1 MEIDYLYTRK
11 RAQFGR
17 QCLFVDDGPNIVCD
31 LRSEKALMD
40 PYIVKNPVDKA
51 VQLGQVMSE
60 HVANTLRSE
69 SADRGMNHVEGG
81 WPKELNLLDEEAVI
95 RYRKKLEREE
105 NYIEAMKNLSK
116 PIEHAILQNNA
127 INIYQ
132 RYFGESSDLE
142 NTQRTDARIKNRF
155 RDPAEIQRPISHL
168 SWSADCATFAAT
180 YCNMDFQ
187 KRKPNEDKSSYIWDA
202 EIPSNPQITLETKT
216 PIVALEYN
224 PRDKHSLVAGLYTG
238 QVCYFD
244 PRKSPDY
251 VECSPVEVSHRDP
264 CHSVLWINSKTGMEF
279 FSTSSDGVVKWW
291 DCRKLNETLDHI
303 VLDLS
308 KDGPNM
314 MKAYATSCLEYDPNI
329 PAKYLVGTE
338 AGCVICGNRKGT
350 NLSEKLPWTIKSHTG
365 PIYSIERNHAFSKCF
380 LVVADWSAR
389 IWSEDCKESAIMWTN
404 QHKARLTCGQW
415 NPGRYSVFYLTRSDG
430 ILDIWDL
437 LQEQRGPLL
446 SVRMGHS
453 VLTTLRVQED
463 GEFLVVGDENGTCS
477 IVQFSEDL
485 ITSSKNDKFFLMAMF
500 ERESRRE
507 KILEARNREIRL
519 KYSVKLKETEEKAQK
534 RLEIGQ
540 EEETE
545 EEGEEEKQSAND
557 EVVKFEMEYW
567 AEIEKHYVVLEE
579 TARQQGIA
587 EAKESEMAEE
597 KETVIRE
604 TLPGEVASEPN
615 D

>member
-1 MEIDYLYTRK
+1 
-11 RAQFGR
+11 
-17 QCLFVDDGPNIVCD
+17 
-31 LRSEKALMD
+31 MD
-40 PYIVKNPVDKA
+40 PYLVKNPVDKG
-51 VQLGQVMSE
+51 VQLGQEMSE

-69 SADRGMNHVEGG
+69 SADRGMNHIEGG

-132 RYFGESSDLE
+132 QYFVDNTELAD
-142 NTQRTDARIKNRF
+142 TQRTDARIKNRF
-155 RDPAEIQRPISHL
+155 RDPAEVKRPISHL

-180 YCNMDFQ
+180 YCNMDFH
-187 KRKPNEDKSSYIWDA
+187 KKKLIEDKASYIWDA

-244 PRKSPDY
+244 PRKAPDY
-251 VECSPVEVSHRDP
+251 VDCSPVEVSHRDP

-279 FSTSSDGVVKWW
+279 FSASSDGVVKWW

-303 VLDLS
+303 ILDVTRE
-308 KDGPNM
+308 GPNM
-314 MKAYATSCLEYDPNI
+314 MRAQGTSCLEYDPNI

-350 NLSEKLPWTIKSHTG
+350 NYAEKLPWMIKSHSG
-365 PIYSIERNHAFSKCF
+365 PIYAVERNHAFSKCF

-415 NPGRYSVFYLTRSDG
+415 NPCRYSVFYLTRSDG

-453 VLTTLRVQED
+453 PLTTLRVQED

-485 ITSSKNDKFFLMAMF
+485 ITSSKNDKFYLMAMF

-507 KILEARNREIRL
+507 KILESRNREIRL
-519 KYSVKLKETEEKAQK
+519 RWATKMKEAEEREKAPK
-534 RLEIGQ
+534 KL
-540 EEETE
+540 E
-545 EEGEEEKQSAND
+545 EEGEEEVEEEVAAMPVNE
-557 EVVKFEMEYW
+557 EVVKYEMEYW
-567 AEIEKHYVVLEE
+567 AEIEKYYLDLEE
-579 TARQQGIA
+579 KTRRHESIA
-587 EAKESEMAEE
+587 GEGSEEDEEESVVEVVP
-597 KETVIRE
+597 ETVSEE
-604 TLPGEVASEPN
+604 TELKASSTDTTNPA
-615 D
+615 